1 MKQKNILI
9 VDDNSF
15 IQHMLAKTLEAEGY
29 DVDCAHAGTEGIEKC
44 KDGVYDL
51 VITDMNMPDT
61 DGLHVIAAM
70 RYNHPDLPII
80 AISGGDPDDPNNK
93 SLLMEAGED
102 SVADG
107 FLVKPIKKDELL
119 EMTERLLSSVW

>member
-1 MKQKNILI
+1 MTQKNILI
-9 VDDNSF
+9 VEDNNF
-15 IQHMLAKTLEAEGY
+15 IQHMLSKTLEDAGY
-29 DVDCAHAGTEGIEKC
+29 GVDCALHGQEGIQKC
-44 KDGVYDL
+44 NARDFDL

-80 AISGGDPDDPNNK
+80 AISGGDPEDPENK
-93 SLLMEAGED
+93 DLLVEAGED
-102 SVADG
+102 FVADG

-119 EMTERLLSSVW
+119 AMTERLLSSVW